1 MAEFEVARLF
11 GAKSF
16 AVVGASDKPGPG
28 LGSSKGIAMSA
39 DPVRVYYVNP
49 NREELFGQ
57 KCYDSLSQLPELVD
71 CVAIAT
77 SAKLVNQY
85 LEEAGQLGIRSA
97 VVYASG
103 FREDGTPEGRALED
117 ASHEICTR
125 YGITVCGPNCMGF
138 INNVEQ
144 VSGYG
149 ALPAFPER
157 PIVRGIGVV
166 AQSGFINSY
175 FMRNYPQYVAYAASV
190 GNGCT
195 CSLEDY
201 LLYYAKDEHVSCIA
215 AYMEGIRDARKLE
228 EALRIAAEA
237 RKPVVVLKSGRSDRG
252 ARAAASHTGNLA
264 GNYAA
269 FESTFRRFGV
279 IGTNSLE
286 EFSVTAKMFAILDGR
301 LPKGTGIG
309 AVNFSGGEN
318 TLCADYADR
327 FSLDLPTLT
336 DKTEATIRAL
346 IPSYAS
352 ASNPLDPTTTMFTQS
367 EKVYSLFQALVA
379 DPGIQI
385 VVLGDDLSEQ
395 SEPKDITC
403 ANVLTKL
410 AQGPDFPPTFVI
422 PSFEKARN
430 KQLTSVFEGAGITI
444 LSTGELGYAELR
456 SLCNFQKYDP
466 SAHTLKLS
474 PPVAD
479 VSKGTRIALSEAQ
492 SKELIA
498 SLGLPMPKQKRVAS
512 VEALRQAL
520 PEFTF
525 PIVMKIDSADI
536 THKTEAGGVKLG
548 IPSEAEAEAAFFA
561 IMESCKAWNPD
572 AVLDGILVQE
582 MAKPGLEVI
591 LGVTSDPQLGPM
603 LMVGLGGVFTEVFR
617 DVAICPCPIQKGEAL
632 ELIHQLRGAKLMH
645 GYRGQRELDID
656 ALAEG
661 MVKLSLFAAD
671 HRDSIAELDLNPV
684 TVYDA
689 GEGIMVLD
697 ALVIR
702 CDH

>member
-11 GAKSF
+11 EARSF

-57 KCYDSLSQLPELVD
+57 KCYDRLSQLPEVVD

-85 LEEAGQLGIRSA
+85 LEEAGRLGIRSA

-117 ASHEICTR
+117 TSREICTQ

-149 ALPAFPER
+149 ALPVFPEQ
-157 PIVRGIGVV
+157 PIARGIGVV

-201 LLYYAKDEHVSCIA
+201 LLYYAQNEHVSCIA

-228 EALRIAAEA
+228 VALRIAAEA
-237 RKPVVVLKSGRSDRG
+237 RKPVVVLKSGRSERG

-269 FESTFRRFGV
+269 FESVFRRFGV

-327 FSLDLPTLT
+327 YGLELPALT
-336 DKTEATIRAL
+336 SETEAAIRML
-346 IPSYAS
+346 IPPYSS
-352 ASNPLDPTTTMFTQS
+352 ASNPLDPTTTMFTQE
-367 EKVYSLFQALVA
+367 EKVGKLFQALAA

-385 VVLGDDLSEQ
+385 ITLGDDLSEQ

-403 ANVLTKL
+403 ANVFKKLT
-410 AQGPDFPPTFVI
+410 QDPNFPPAFVI
-422 PSFEKARN
+422 PSFEKTRN
-430 KQLTSVFEGAGITI
+430 KELKAAFENAGITV
-444 LSTGELGYAELR
+444 LSTGELGYAELS
-456 SLCNFQKYDP
+456 SLCSFKKYDP

-474 PPVAD
+474 PPEGLAKGER
-479 VSKGTRIALSEAQ
+479 VSLSEAQ

-498 SLGLPMPKQKRVAS
+498 DVGLPMPKQERVAD
-512 VEALRQAL
+512 VEALKQVL
-520 PEFTF
+520 NEFTF

-536 THKTEAGGVKLG
+536 AHKTEAGGVKLG
-548 IPSEAEAEAAFFA
+548 IADEAEAEKAFFA
-561 IMESCKAWNPD
+561 IMESCRAWKPD
-572 AVLDGILVQE
+572 AVLDGVLVQE

-591 LGVTSDPQLGPM
+591 LGIVNDPQLGPM
-603 LMVGLGGVFTEVFR
+603 LMVGLGGVFTEVFQ
-617 DVAICPCPIQKGEAL
+617 DVAMCPCPMHKGEAL
-632 ELIHQLRGAKLMH
+632 ELIDRLKGAKLMY
-645 GYRGQRELDID
+645 GYRGQRELDVD

-661 MVKLSLFAAD
+661 MVKLSAFAAEQK
-671 HRDSIAELDLNPV
+671 DSIAEMDLNPV
-684 TVYDA
+684 VVYEK
-689 GEGIMVLD
+689 GMGIMALD
-697 ALVIR
+697 ALIIR
-702 CDH
+702 YES